1 MLKDRKL
8 VYMSSTAISR
18 RRSQLESLS
27 RNFLKFNLLLTRK
40 LIVYDARRL
49 RRSNVFIFMEL
60 LRTTS
65 HTCIDD
71 DLANNIRI
79 MRDTYEGEG
88 AEFALSDVAC
98 IVIAN
103 SAFTPWKF
111 STCKEIASRL
121 RMPFY
126 RVETM
131 IILSGSESRWKKRR
145 EYEGV

>member
-1 MLKDRKL
+1 
-8 VYMSSTAISR
+8 
-18 RRSQLESLS
+18 
-27 RNFLKFNLLLTRK
+27 
-40 LIVYDARRL
+40 
-49 RRSNVFIFMEL
+49 MEL

-65 HTCIDD
+65 HTCIHD

-79 MRDTYEGEG
+79 MRDTYKGER

-103 SAFTPWKF
+103 SAFTLWKF
-111 STCKEIASRL
+111 TTCKEIASRL

-131 IILSGSESRWKKRR
+131 IVSSDGKGAKERKERR
-145 EYEGV
+145 R